1 MGATFGN
8 MARIERV
15 EVERIADLARLE
27 LAPDEAERM
36 TAELEAILAYVESLR
51 SLETDSVEPTYHA
64 IPLATP
70 LRDDRAG
77 SVLAPERAVGNAPER
92 DGFAFVVPKVLD
104 EDEA

>member
-1 MGATFGN
+1 MS
-8 MARIERV
+8 RIDRA

-27 LAPDEAERM
+27 LADGEAERM
-36 TAELEAILAYVESLR
+36 TADLEQILGYVESLEA
-51 SLETDSVEPTYHA
+51 LDTVGVEPTVHA

-70 LRDDRAG
+70 LRDDRAAPP
-77 SVLAPERAVGNAPER
+77 LDPERALANAPER